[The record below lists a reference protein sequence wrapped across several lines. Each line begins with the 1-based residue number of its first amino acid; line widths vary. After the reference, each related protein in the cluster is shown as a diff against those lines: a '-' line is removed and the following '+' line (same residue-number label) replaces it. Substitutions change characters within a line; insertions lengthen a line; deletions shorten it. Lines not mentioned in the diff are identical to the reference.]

1 MRLAR
6 FSIWI
11 LLAGLVCVPTSRAGV
26 LNGHPNAFND
36 GFAWSGSTPFVSGT
50 LQGFVDWAVFAPGQ
64 FPFAGYVPTPGQATY
79 AYQVFVQG
87 SAPLSAL
94 SVALTD
100 PASNAGSFASV
111 PGDAPTSATITPASS
126 VDWTFAGILPG
137 GNSRGL
143 AFSSPKRPQNLF
155 GVVVDTGQSSFV
167 VPLPSPGSVDIPEP
181 ASALAL
187 VAFGGLVVTRR
198 ARRGA

>member
-6 FSIWI
+6 LSVLV
-11 LLAGLVCVPTSRAGV
+11 LLSALVLAPTSRAGV

-64 FPFAGYVPTPGQATY
+64 FPFAGYVPTAGQATY

-100 PASNAGSFASV
+100 PANNIGSFNSL
-111 PGDAPTSATITPASS
+111 PGDAPTSNTITPASS
-126 VDWTFAGILPG
+126 ADWNFAGILPG

-167 VPLPSPGSVDIPEP
+167 VPLPSPWSVDIPEP
-181 ASALAL
+181 ASAFALA
-187 VAFGGLVVTRR
+187 VVGLGVMRR
-198 ARRGA
+198 SRSRV